1 MAERKAILL
10 RAGALFST
18 MMERSAA
25 RSAAQA
31 VHIGLA
37 AAASASGSGS
47 VAAENGSAPDAVEV
61 HERPKGEEVGRKAG
75 SVVKS
80 VGEQLSF
87 GGVLGFAAGFSIRK
101 VGKAILFLV
110 GTEVVIL
117 QYMAYR
123 EWLTMDWRKL
133 GRDIAPKFDRSTWD
147 GFVEILIYKM
157 PFSAAFSG
165 GLVAGLRFSSAR

>member
-1 MAERKAILL
+1 MAEGKAILL
-10 RAGALFST
+10 RAGALFSKI
-18 MMERSAA
+18 MEKSAA
-25 RSAAQA
+25 RSGGQA
-31 VHIGLA
+31 VRIGLA
-37 AAASASGSGS
+37 AAASTSSS
-47 VAAENGSAPDAVEV
+47 CFAEAEDIITNTAEI
-61 HERPKGEEVGRKAG
+61 HERPKDVAQERKAG
-75 SVVKS
+75 SMVKS

-110 GTEVVIL
+110 GTEVVVL

-133 GRDIAPKFDRSTWD
+133 GRDIAPRFDKSTWD
-147 GFVEILIYKM
+147 GFVEILVYKM

-165 GLVAGLRFSSAR
+165 GLVAGLRFSSAK